1 MRAAKRWILGISVFC
16 ALLPT
21 EVFAAYKCMNPA
33 ICRAVCGSETCGK
46 ISASN
51 RDMKALDLGASGQ
64 LAASSGG
71 ASSGTSSKKT
81 YTCSNEAICI
91 AVCGKKTCP

>member
-21 EVFAAYKCMNPA
+21 EVFAAYKCWNPA
-33 ICRAVCGSETCGK
+33 ICKAVCGAEICGK

-51 RDMKALDLGASGQ
+51 RDMKALDGSGKLAS
-64 LAASSGG
+64 SSGG
-71 ASSGTSSKKT
+71 TSSGTNSKKT
-81 YTCSNEAICI
+81 YTCSNPAICI

>member
-21 EVFAAYKCMNPA
+21 EVFAAYKCWNPA
-33 ICRAVCGSETCGK
+33 ICKAVCGAEICGK

-51 RDMKALDLGASGQ
+51 RDMKALDGSGK
-64 LAASSGG
+64 LAASGG
-71 ASSGTSSKKT
+71 GSSSSGSSSKKT
-81 YTCSNEAICI
+81 YTCSNPAICI

>member
-21 EVFAAYKCMNPA
+21 EVFAAYKCWNPA
-33 ICRAVCGSETCGK
+33 ICKAVCGAEICGK

-51 RDMKALDLGASGQ
+51 RDMLLR
-64 LAASSGG
+64 LAVRAKRSP
-71 ASSGTSSKKT
+71 AGTSPGAPHSI
-81 YTCSNEAICI
+81 SWGSRS
-91 AVCGKKTCP
+91 V